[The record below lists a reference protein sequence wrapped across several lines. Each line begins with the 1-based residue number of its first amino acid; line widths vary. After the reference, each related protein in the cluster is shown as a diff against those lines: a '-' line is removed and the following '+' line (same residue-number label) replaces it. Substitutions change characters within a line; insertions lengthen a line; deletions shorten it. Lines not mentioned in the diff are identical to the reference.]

1 MAETGKVKDKGKVE
15 KFMES
20 FKKLI
25 QEFASPQK
33 FKEAKLKDGTTVTYD
48 GDMPMERM
56 EIWVIPAEGGD
67 NLPAPDGVHELE
79 DGTQVEVVAGKIT
92 KVVAPAAMS
101 TPPVATAVP
110 ETEAVAK
117 RLIES
122 HVKETVYSKQEVEDK
137 LKAIADGFETYKSET
152 EKTLSAFKSENETL
166 TKALGEAKAE
176 TATVKANFSKFS
188 TETLAMLKEF
198 GGEPQVPES
207 KKKPAE
213 FQSEKPELKA
223 ALADQEFKKR
233 YQN

>member
-1 MAETGKVKDKGKVE
+1 MADKNKDNDK
-15 KFMES
+15 
-20 FKKLI
+20 FKKLYEGYNKVVAAI
-25 QEFASPQK
+25 FGEHK

-48 GDMPMERM
+48 GDMPTDGM
-56 EIWVIPAEGGD
+56 EIWVIPADGGE
-67 NLPAPDGVHELE
+67 NMPAPDGVHELE
-79 DGTQVEVVAGKIT
+79 DGTQVEVVGGKIV
-92 KVVAPAAMS
+92 KVKAVEVMDDVKPS
-101 TPPVATAVP
+101 TSVP
-110 ETEAVAK
+110 ETEAKAK

-122 HVKETVYSKQEVEDK
+122 VVKETVYSKQEVEEK
-137 LKAIADGFETYKSET
+137 LKAIADGFEAYKADT

-176 TATVKANFSKFS
+176 AATVKANFSKFS

-223 ALADQEFKKR
+223 ALADAEFKKR